1 MKNENS
7 RPDSENDKS
16 KDSFGYAAFMVGAI
30 IIGVILMLLKLF
42 GLF

>member
-1 MKNENS
+1 MKNESN

-16 KDSFGYAAFMVGAI
+16 KDSFGYAAFLFGSIIVGT
-30 IIGVILMLLKLF
+30 ILILLKLI

>member
-1 MKNENS
+1 MKNESS
-7 RPDSENDKS
+7 RPNSENDKS

-30 IIGVILMLLKLF
+30 VLGTILVLLKLF

>member
-1 MKNENS
+1 MKNEIN

-30 IIGVILMLLKLF
+30 VLGTIVILLKLI
-42 GLF
+42 GVL

>member
-1 MKNENS
+1 MKNESN

-30 IIGVILMLLKLF
+30 VLGTIVILLKLIGVF
-42 GLF
+42 

>member
-1 MKNENS
+1 MNNESS

-16 KDSFGYAAFMVGAI
+16 KESFAYAAFMVGAI

>member
-1 MKNENS
+1 MKNESS

-30 IIGVILMLLKLF
+30 VLGTILVLLKLF
-42 GLF
+42 GVF